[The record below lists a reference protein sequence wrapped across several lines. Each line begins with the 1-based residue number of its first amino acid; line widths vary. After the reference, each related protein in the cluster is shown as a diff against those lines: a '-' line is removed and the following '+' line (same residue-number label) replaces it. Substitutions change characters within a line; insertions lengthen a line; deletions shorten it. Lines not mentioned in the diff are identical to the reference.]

1 MMVLHNLMHHIKL
14 RTSGGLLDFFFM
26 FHQMY
31 VTNDDPSQS
40 HASYKKNY
48 FQNLVTNTNEGSFRL
63 FHQMYVTASHK
74 KMYATSFRDANK
86 NGMEQKYRTKN
97 CKYC

>member
-31 VTNDDPSQS
+31 VTNGGPSQS
-40 HASYKKNY
+40 HVSHKKNY
-48 FQNLVTNTNEGSFRL
+48 F
-63 FHQMYVTASHK
+63 
-74 KMYATSFRDANK
+74 
-86 NGMEQKYRTKN
+86 
-97 CKYC
+97 

>member
-1 MMVLHNLMHHIKL
+1 
-14 RTSGGLLDFFFM
+14 
-26 FHQMY
+26 
-31 VTNDDPSQS
+31 
-40 HASYKKNY
+40 
-48 FQNLVTNTNEGSFRL
+48 L

>member
-31 VTNDDPSQS
+31 VTNGGPSQS
-40 HASYKKNY
+40 H
-48 FQNLVTNTNEGSFRL
+48 V
-63 FHQMYVTASHK
+63 SHK
-74 KMYATSFRDANK
+74 KIIFKT
-86 NGMEQKYRTKN
+86 
-97 CKYC
+97 

>member
-40 HASYKKNY
+40 CASYKKNYFQNLVINTNDDPSQSYASYKKNY
-48 FQNLVTNTNEGSFRL
+48 FQNLVTNTNDGPS
-63 FHQMYVTASHK
+63 QSYASHK
-74 KMYATSFRDANK
+74 T
-86 NGMEQKYRTKN
+86 
-97 CKYC
+97 

>member
-63 FHQMYVTASHK
+63 FHQMY
-74 KMYATSFRDANK
+74 ATSFRDANK